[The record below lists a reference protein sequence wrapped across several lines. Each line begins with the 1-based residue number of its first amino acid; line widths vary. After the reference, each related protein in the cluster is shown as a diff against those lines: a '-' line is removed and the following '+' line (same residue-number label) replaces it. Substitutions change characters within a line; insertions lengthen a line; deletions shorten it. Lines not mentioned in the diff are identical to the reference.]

1 MCGADLDH
9 RRWDSGPSTLN
20 RAGSWLSALSFG
32 RDNRMLGFAVVFVI
46 FFGGSFLAWLSG
58 LFG

>member
-1 MCGADLDH
+1 V
-9 RRWDSGPSTLN
+9 RRLAVRAVGREH

-32 RDNRMLGFAVVFVI
+32 RDNRMLGFAVVFAI
-46 FFGGSFLAWLSG
+46 LFGGSFLAWLSG

>member
-1 MCGADLDH
+1 MCGADIDH
-9 RRWDSGPSTLN
+9 RRWDTGPSTLN
-20 RAGSWLSALSFG
+20 RVGSWFSALSFG
-32 RDNRMLGFAVVFVI
+32 GEHRMLGLLLLCVI

>member
-1 MCGADLDH
+1 MVSIDH
-9 RRWDSGPSTLN
+9 RRWDTGPSVLN

-32 RDNRMLGFAVVFVI
+32 DNRMLGLLVVFVI
-46 FFGGSFLAWLSG
+46 FFGGSLAAWVSG